1 MGCVAGRE
9 SRSDGPGE
17 RIGAASEWGAKQR
30 GGRGETRLRRAGRGD
45 RGGPGEAIEAGR
57 GEGGT

>member
-1 MGCVAGRE
+1 MGCEAGRE
-9 SRSDGPGE
+9 RRSGGPKE
-17 RIGAASEWGAKQR
+17 RIGAASEWGARQR
-30 GGRGETRLRRAGRGD
+30 GDATEAGRGD